1 MRAPLVHDG
10 LVNPVLFHPDSGE
23 SSSSRPPPPPTAPSG
38 QRDSARLT
46 EGPIASTLLWFSLP
60 TLGSSVL
67 QSLNASINTAWI
79 GRLLGEN
86 ALTAGANANSLIFLL
101 LGAVFGLGIAATVLV
116 GQSLGAKNLDQAKRT
131 IGTSLTF
138 FGGVSLL
145 LAGLGIAFAPQVLRA
160 MHTPAEALPLA
171 AAYLRVIFIALPGMY
186 LYSFAMMA
194 LRGAGDAKTPLVFLA
209 VSAVLD
215 TGLNPLLIRGIGP
228 IPPLGIAGS
237 ACATLIAQW
246 FSLVALVVTLYRRK
260 HFLRLARGEAHYLRV
275 DGRILRALL
284 LKGVPMG
291 LQIIVV
297 SSSMLAMISLV
308 NSYGSRTTAAYGA
321 CFQLWNYIQMPAF
334 AVGSAVSS
342 MAAQNVGAGKWDR
355 VSRVTRVGVLFN
367 VLLTGALVLAVTA
380 LSRRAFALFLG
391 DNAPAI
397 NIALHIH
404 GIVSWSF
411 VLFGVSFVLSSVMR
425 ATGAVVAPL
434 LIVFASLWLLRIP
447 FAYAFTSLW
456 QADSIW
462 WSFPVGS
469 IASVTLSGA
478 YYRYGGWRS
487 ARLLT
492 PAAAGE

>member
-1 MRAPLVHDG
+1 VQ
-10 LVNPVLFHPDSGE
+10 FHPDSGE
-23 SSSSRPPPPPTAPSG
+23 SSTSRPPPPPAAPSAPPG

-46 EGPIASTLLWFSLP
+46 EGPIVSTLIWFSLP
-60 TLGSSVL
+60 TLASSVL
-67 QSLNASINTAWI
+67 QSLNASINAAWI
-79 GRLLGEN
+79 GRLLGEH

-101 LGAVFGLGIAATVLV
+101 LGAVFGLGLAATVLV
-116 GQSLGAKNLDQAKRT
+116 AQSLGAKNLDQAKRT

-138 FGGVSLL
+138 FGGVSLI
-145 LAGLGIAFAPQVLRA
+145 LASLGIAFAPQVLQA
-160 MHTPAEALPLA
+160 MHTPPEALPLA
-171 AAYLRVIFIALPGMY
+171 AAYLRVIFVALPGMY

-194 LRGAGDAKTPLVFLA
+194 LRGAGDAKTPMIFLA
-209 VSAVLD
+209 VSALID
-215 TGLNPLLIRGIGP
+215 IGLNPVLIRGVGP

-246 FSLVALVVTLYRRK
+246 SSLAALIITLYRRK

-275 DGRILRALL
+275 DPQILRALL
-284 LKGVPMG
+284 TKGIPMG

-355 VSRVTRVGVLFN
+355 VARVTRAGVLFN
-367 VLLTGALVLAVTA
+367 IILTGALVLGVSA
-380 LSRRAFALFLG
+380 LSRSAFGLFLG
-391 DNAPAI
+391 DNPAAI
-397 NIALHIH
+397 GIAIHIH
-404 GIVSWSF
+404 AIVSWSF
-411 VLFGVSFVLSSVMR
+411 ILFGVSFVLSSVMR
-425 ATGAVVAPL
+425 ATGAVIPPL

-447 FAYAFTSLW
+447 FAYAFTSSLH
-456 QADSIW
+456 ADSIW

-469 IASVTLSGA
+469 GASVALSGA
-478 YYRYGGWRS
+478 YYRYGRWRS
-487 ARLLT
+487 ARMLA
-492 PAAAGE
+492 PAAADE